1 MSQLQ
6 LCLQA
11 KRPLDFRAPS
21 RMIQTMLLTFYIEN
35 EVLRK
40 DLRFLNVLG
49 GLFVCLFVCL
59 LFET

>member
-1 MSQLQ
+1 
-6 LCLQA
+6 
-11 KRPLDFRAPS
+11 
-21 RMIQTMLLTFYIEN
+21 MLLTFYIEN